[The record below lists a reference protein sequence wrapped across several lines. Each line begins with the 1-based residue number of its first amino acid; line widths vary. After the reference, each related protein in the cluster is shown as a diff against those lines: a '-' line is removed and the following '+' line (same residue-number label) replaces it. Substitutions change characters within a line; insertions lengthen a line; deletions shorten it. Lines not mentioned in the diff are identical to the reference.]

1 MFLRSQLR
9 KKDRGIPTEAM
20 LEQMRASTPPVNDLV
35 GTPKGALTAREKELL
50 GRPWEIR
57 VHLTAAT
64 GWFRW

>member
-35 GTPKGALTAREKELL
+35 GSPKGALTAREKELL
-50 GRPWEIR
+50 GRPWETVFI
-57 VHLTAAT
+57 
-64 GWFRW
+64 